1 MGKSFKM
8 YSLLTI
14 LIFKP
19 LMCAL
24 TVLSVVVWTICMLD
38 LLFLDHFRRAVYLV
52 PLMWIVWSVYKFRK
66 NKKKLLEEYVI

>member
-8 YSLLTI
+8 YALLTI

-19 LMCAL
+19 LIRAL
-24 TVLSVVVWTICMLD
+24 TVLSVIVWIICMLD
-38 LLFLDHFRRAVYLV
+38 LLFLDHFRRAVYLM

-66 NKKKLLEEYVI
+66 NKKKLSEEYVI